1 MENTNQIEKALEKKV
16 NAELEEIVDEFI
28 DSCTAI
34 GKKYGCHVFQDLEFR
49 DDKITTLKEH
59 EVKSILFKSLK
70 KKYGPSMLK
79 KKSEELIAK
88 LDLI

>member
-28 DSCTAI
+28 DSCKEL
-34 GKKYGCHVFQDLEFR
+34 GKKYGAAVFQDFVKQ
-49 DDKITTLKEH
+49 DQNITTLQLDD
-59 EVKSILFKSLK
+59 VRRILFRSLK
-70 KKYGPSMLK
+70 GKYGGHMLK